1 MLKIISHF
9 VIILLLSSEVQSIKT
24 GEIEQQKIFE
34 FFSSKIIQLRHIIQ
48 TPIKTII
55 PFLGIVALSTLWF
68 HYRGDL
74 YMMYP
79 GTIFVYNIQY
89 STTWAAQQSIKAL
102 GSVVI
107 FTILSYIFAEK
118 FEEIDVAATNALARQ
133 KRSLTTSF
141 EEGSFTADVLVPA
154 CDQLFQTKGIIKD
167 FLLTV
172 LGIVARW
179 IFWGICYVVL
189 PPLPPPGRYFGI
201 PG

>member
-1 MLKIISHF
+1 MMKIRDYF
-9 VIILLLSSEVQSIKT
+9 VILLVLSGNVQSITT

-34 FFSSKIIQLRHIIQ
+34 FFSSQIIQIRHIIQ

-55 PFLGIVALSTLWF
+55 PFLGIVSLSTLWF

-74 YMMYP
+74 YRMYP

-102 GSVVI
+102 GYVVI

-118 FEEIDVAATNALARQ
+118 LEEVDVAATNAIARQ
-133 KRSLTTSF
+133 RRSLTSSL
-141 EEGSFTADVLVPA
+141 EEGSFTADVILPA
-154 CDQLFQTKGIIKD
+154 CNQLFQTQGIVKD

-172 LGIVARW
+172 LGIISKW
-179 IFWGICYVVL
+179 IFWAICNIVL
-189 PPLPPPGRYFGI
+189 PPLPAPGRYF
-201 PG
+201 

>member
-1 MLKIISHF
+1 MMKIRDYF
-9 VIILLLSSEVQSIKT
+9 VILLVLSGNVQSITT

-34 FFSSKIIQLRHIIQ
+34 FFSSQIIQIRHIIQ

-55 PFLGIVALSTLWF
+55 PFLGIVSLSTLWF

-74 YMMYP
+74 YRMYP

-102 GSVVI
+102 GYVVI

-118 FEEIDVAATNALARQ
+118 LEEVDVAATNAITRQ
-133 KRSLTTSF
+133 RRSLTSSL
-141 EEGSFTADVLVPA
+141 EKGSFTADVILPA
-154 CDQLFQTKGIIKD
+154 CNQLFQTQGIVKD

-172 LGIVARW
+172 LGVISKW
-179 IFWGICYVVL
+179 IFWAICHIVL
-189 PPLPPPGRYFGI
+189 PPLPAPGRYF
-201 PG
+201 

>member
-1 MLKIISHF
+1 MMKIRDYF
-9 VIILLLSSEVQSIKT
+9 VILLVLSGNVQSITT

-34 FFSSKIIQLRHIIQ
+34 FFSSQIIQIRHIIQ

-55 PFLGIVALSTLWF
+55 PFLGIVSLSTLWF

-74 YMMYP
+74 YRMYP

-102 GSVVI
+102 GYVVI

-118 FEEIDVAATNALARQ
+118 LEEVDVAATNAIARQ
-133 KRSLTTSF
+133 RRSLTSSL
-141 EEGSFTADVLVPA
+141 EKGSFTADVILPA
-154 CDQLFQTKGIIKD
+154 CNQLFQTQGIVKD

-172 LGIVARW
+172 LGIISKW
-179 IFWGICYVVL
+179 IFWAICHIVL
-189 PPLPPPGRYFGI
+189 PPLPAPGRYF
-201 PG
+201 

>member
-1 MLKIISHF
+1 MMKIRDYF
-9 VIILLLSSEVQSIKT
+9 VILLVLSGNVQSITT

-34 FFSSKIIQLRHIIQ
+34 FFSSQIIQIRHIIQ

-55 PFLGIVALSTLWF
+55 PFLGIVSLSTLWF

-74 YMMYP
+74 YRMYP

-102 GSVVI
+102 GYVVI

-118 FEEIDVAATNALARQ
+118 LEEVDVAATNAIARQ
-133 KRSLTTSF
+133 RRSLTSSL
-141 EEGSFTADVLVPA
+141 EKGSFTADVILPA
-154 CDQLFQTKGIIKD
+154 CNQLFQTQGIVKD

-172 LGIVARW
+172 LGIISRW
-179 IFWGICYVVL
+179 IFWAICHIVL
-189 PPLPPPGRYFGI
+189 PPLPAPGRYFW
-201 PG
+201 